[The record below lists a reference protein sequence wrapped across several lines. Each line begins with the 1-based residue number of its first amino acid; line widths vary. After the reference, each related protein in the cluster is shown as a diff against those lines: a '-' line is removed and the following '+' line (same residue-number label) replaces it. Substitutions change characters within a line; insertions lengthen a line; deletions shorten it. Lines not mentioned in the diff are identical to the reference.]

1 MLGTAPASYPELF
14 QSQTPNP
21 KTGQAGFANPSIFKR
36 EAWSKNCVIDLTM
49 PRLQRMREVLSQLLT
64 AADLDQKAGQG
75 WKPVAVIWERQ
86 AGDDEPPLADITE
99 PVPYGLKIAEDCTA
113 LEQDVQEREALLVM
127 LEMII
132 QDKPLSETAEE
143 LNRRGFHTRLN
154 SKWTP
159 GQVFDML
166 PRLIEVGPR
175 VFSTA
180 EWVVRRGKL
189 MNVS

>member
-1 MLGTAPASYPELF
+1 
-14 QSQTPNP
+14 
-21 KTGQAGFANPSIFKR
+21 
-36 EAWSKNCVIDLTM
+36 M
-49 PRLQRMREVLSQLLT
+49 PRLQRTREVLSSPLT
-64 AADLDQKAGQG
+64 SADIERRASEG

-86 AGDDEPPLADITE
+86 VEDRPDDRVPPLADITQ

-113 LEQDVQEREALLVM
+113 LEQDLDEREALLLM

-132 QDKPLSETAEE
+132 QDKPLSAIAEE
-143 LNRRGFHTRLN
+143 LNRRGFRTRLK

-159 GQVFDML
+159 GSVFDML

-175 VFSTA
+175 VFSTE

>member
-1 MLGTAPASYPELF
+1 MH
-14 QSQTPNP
+14 
-21 KTGQAGFANPSIFKR
+21 
-36 EAWSKNCVIDLTM
+36 
-49 PRLQRMREVLSQLLT
+49 EVLSNPLT
-64 AADLDQKAGQG
+64 SAELERKASEG

-86 AGDDEPPLADITE
+86 GDDQENSNAPPLADITQ

-113 LEQDVQEREALLVM
+113 LEQDLQEREALLVM

-143 LNRRGFHTRLN
+143 LNRRGFRTRLN

-159 GQVFDML
+159 GSVFDML

-175 VFSTA
+175 VFSTQ

>member
-1 MLGTAPASYPELF
+1 
-14 QSQTPNP
+14 
-21 KTGQAGFANPSIFKR
+21 
-36 EAWSKNCVIDLTM
+36 
-49 PRLQRMREVLSQLLT
+49 MREILASPLT
-64 AADLDQKAGQG
+64 GAYLESKADEG
-75 WKPVAVIWERQ
+75 WKPVAVIWEREVPED
-86 AGDDEPPLADITE
+86 APPLADIAQ
-99 PVPYGLKIAEDCTA
+99 PVPYGLKIAEDCVA
-113 LEQDVQEREALLVM
+113 LEQDMQEREALLAM

-132 QDKPLSETAEE
+132 QDKPLREIAEE
-143 LNRRGFHTRLN
+143 LNARGFRTRAK

-159 GQVFDML
+159 GTVFDML

>member
-1 MLGTAPASYPELF
+1 M
-14 QSQTPNP
+14 P
-21 KTGQAGFANPSIFKR
+21 K
-36 EAWSKNCVIDLTM
+36 
-49 PRLQRMREVLSQLLT
+49 LQHMREILSGPLT
-64 AADLDQKAGQG
+64 GSYLDSKTNEG
-75 WKPVAVIWERQ
+75 WKAVAVIWAREVP
-86 AGDDEPPLADITE
+86 DDAPPLADIAQ
-99 PVPYGLKIAEDCTA
+99 PVPYGLKIAEDCTT
-113 LEQDVQEREALLVM
+113 LEQDVHEREALLVM

-132 QDKPLSETAEE
+132 QDKPLSQIAEE

-189 MNVS
+189 MNVSG